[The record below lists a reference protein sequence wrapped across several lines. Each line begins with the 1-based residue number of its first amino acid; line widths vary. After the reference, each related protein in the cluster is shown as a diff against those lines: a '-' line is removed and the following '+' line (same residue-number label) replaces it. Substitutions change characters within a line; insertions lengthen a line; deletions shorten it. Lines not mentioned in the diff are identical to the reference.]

1 MAVIDTLGNNPGR
14 FCCTSKIVI
23 AMEYGSWPDE
33 LAADQ
38 IFIGRL
44 FAAISG
50 NNLSA
55 KTVNG

>member
-1 MAVIDTLGNNPGR
+1 
-14 FCCTSKIVI
+14 
-23 AMEYGSWPDE
+23 MEYGSWPDE